1 MFLYAAAA
9 VLDVVFFTLLGARF
23 VREIRAG
30 RAKGGAEKGP
40 ERIVQRGRKAGLRFN
55 PLERRFCPAKKQKR
69 VDICI
74 NIL

>member
-30 RAKGGAEKGP
+30 REKAGKQP
-40 ERIVQRGRKAGLRFN
+40 EEIGLRERKAR
-55 PLERRFCPAKKQKR
+55 
-69 VDICI
+69 
-74 NIL
+74 

>member
-30 RAKGGAEKGP
+30 RAKGGAEKGRKGSYSGGGKP
-40 ERIVQRGRKAGLRFN
+40 DNRGSSL
-55 PLERRFCPAKKQKR
+55 KKR
-69 VDICI
+69 
-74 NIL
+74 NR

>member
-40 ERIVQRGRKAGLRFN
+40 KRLYSGGGKQDKRSLWLRKRN
-55 PLERRFCPAKKQKR
+55 Q
-69 VDICI
+69 
-74 NIL
+74 

>member
-1 MFLYAAAA
+1 MLLYAAAA

-40 ERIVQRGRKAGLRFN
+40 ERIVQRGGKPDN
-55 PLERRFCPAKKQKR
+55 R
-69 VDICI
+69 VPR
-74 NIL
+74 

>member
-1 MFLYAAAA
+1 MFQYAAAA

-40 ERIVQRGRKAGLRFN
+40 ERIVQRGRKAG
-55 PLERRFCPAKKQKR
+55 
-69 VDICI
+69 
-74 NIL
+74 

>member
-9 VLDVVFFTLLGARF
+9 ALDVVFFTLLGARF

-40 ERIVQRGRKAGLRFN
+40 ERIVQRGGKPDNRGSSL
-55 PLERRFCPAKKQKR
+55 KKR
-69 VDICI
+69 
-74 NIL
+74 NR

>member
-40 ERIVQRGRKAGLRFN
+40 ERSVQRGRKAG
-55 PLERRFCPAKKQKR
+55 
-69 VDICI
+69 
-74 NIL
+74 